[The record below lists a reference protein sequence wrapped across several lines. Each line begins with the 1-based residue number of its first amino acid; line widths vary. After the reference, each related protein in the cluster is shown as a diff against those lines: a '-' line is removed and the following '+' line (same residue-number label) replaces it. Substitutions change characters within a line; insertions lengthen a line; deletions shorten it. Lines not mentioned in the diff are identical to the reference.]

1 MDWLLQGA
9 ELHYG
14 EWDDDEFGVLYN
26 ATSGDTHLVQS
37 LAIEILQMM
46 QSGLKTTAALTT
58 ELGRAFP
65 DVAPGSIEENVLA
78 ALYQLQRAGIV
89 ASHST

>member
-1 MDWLLQGA
+1 MDWLLRGA
-9 ELHYG
+9 ELHFG

-46 QSGLKTTAALTT
+46 QGGVTTTQALSMA
-58 ELGRAFP
+58 LGRAFP
-65 DVAPGSIEENVLA
+65 DVPAASIEENVLA